1 MLHGMP
7 VRLYTTP
14 MKLLAIE
21 TSCDETAVAIAA
33 PYRRGVRVL
42 KSKVF
47 SQVDTHAEFG
57 GVVPEVAARQHLM
70 KLIPMIEH
78 FIGDDLGSVDA
89 IAATVGPGLP
99 PALRTGVE
107 VAKTLAYA
115 LDKPFVPVSHLEGHL
130 YANWILPGGF
140 IERLRF
146 SSPAF
151 PALALLVSGG
161 HTELILMKG
170 HGEYELLGETL
181 DDAAGEAFDKVA
193 KMLELGYPGGPAIA
207 KLAEKGNVEAFDFP
221 RGLLD
226 KPGFDFSF
234 SGLKTS
240 VLYTLRNHEDRLKDE
255 SFKADIA
262 ASFQEAVVDVL
273 TKKTLRAIEK
283 YSPKS
288 FLLAGGVSANRALRN
303 RLQEHISSNVRVH
316 VPELRYCMDNA
327 AMIAAAGLYRY
338 RAGHAVDPLSVAADS
353 QYSVFV

>member
-1 MLHGMP
+1 
-7 VRLYTTP
+7 

-21 TSCDETAVAIAA
+21 TSCDETAVAIAV
-33 PYRRGVRVL
+33 PHRKRVRIL

-57 GVVPEVAARQHLM
+57 GVVPEVAARQHLA

-78 FIGDDLGSVDA
+78 FIGNDLHSVDA
-89 IAATVGPGLP
+89 IAATIGPGLP

-107 VAKTLAYA
+107 VAKTLAYT
-115 LDKPFVPVSHLEGHL
+115 LEKPFVPISHLEGHL
-130 YANWILPGGF
+130 YANWIMPEGF
-140 IERLRF
+140 VQRLRF
-146 SSPAF
+146 NPPAF

-207 KLAEKGNVEAFDFP
+207 KLAEHGNAEAFDFP
-221 RGLLD
+221 RGLLN
-226 KPGFDFSF
+226 KPGYDFSF

-240 VLYTLRNHEDRLKDE
+240 VLYTLRKNEEKLMHET
-255 SFKADIA
+255 FQANIA

-273 TKKTLRAIEK
+273 VKKTLRAIK
-283 YSPKS
+283 QYSPKS
-288 FLLAGGVSANRALRN
+288 FLLAGGVSANRALRA
-303 RLQEHISSNVRVH
+303 RLYDSIPSEVSVHI
-316 VPELRYCMDNA
+316 PELRYCMDNA
-327 AMIAAAGLYRY
+327 AMIAAAGVHRY
-338 RAGHAVDPLSVAADS
+338 LDGDTVNPLSAAADS